1 MSILQPQTDESAS
14 EAGADAIRK
23 AESAF
28 GFAPNLVRML
38 AVSPQAAEAYLAVDD
53 LFSRTDLT
61 PVEQQVVLLSTSFEN
76 RCHYCMAA
84 HTAVA
89 KEAGAS
95 EGVLEALRNGEKLP
109 DDRLEALRSF
119 VVTLVQERG
128 WVGESTVQA
137 FLDSGFDE
145 RHVLDVIVGVMLKTC
160 SNYAN
165 HIADTP
171 VDEAF
176 QPFAWEAPQEAA
188 QAAD

>member
-1 MSILQPQTDESAS
+1 MSILKPHTVESAS

-28 GFAPNLVRML
+28 GFAPNLVRIL
-38 AVSPQAAEAYLAVDD
+38 AESPQAAEAYLAVHD
-53 LFSRTDLT
+53 LFSKTDLS

-89 KEAGAS
+89 QQAGAS
-95 EGVLEALRNGEKLP
+95 EDVVQALRSGNPIP
-109 DDRLEALRSF
+109 DARLEALRTF

-128 WVGESTVQA
+128 WVGEEAVRA
-137 FLDSGFDE
+137 FLDAGYE
-145 RHVLDVIVGVMLKTC
+145 KRHVLDVIIGVMLKTC

-171 VDEAF
+171 VDEPF
-176 QPFAWEAPQEAA
+176 QPFAWEPPQEAA